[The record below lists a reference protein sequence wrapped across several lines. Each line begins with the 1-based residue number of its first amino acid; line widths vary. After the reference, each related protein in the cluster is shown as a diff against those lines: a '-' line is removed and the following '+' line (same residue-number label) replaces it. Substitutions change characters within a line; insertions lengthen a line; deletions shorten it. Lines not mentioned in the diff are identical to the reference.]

1 MAKSGKVTAPL
12 AMEVIKKM
20 TSASSSC
27 ASVPKRRRLIRSN
40 LNIGQMVI
48 LLGTAKELLEKRE
61 NEQAI
66 EVLDR
71 IENLLFVPQ

>member
-1 MAKSGKVTAPL
+1 
-12 AMEVIKKM
+12 
-20 TSASSSC
+20 
-27 ASVPKRRRLIRSN
+27 
-40 LNIGQMVI
+40 MVI